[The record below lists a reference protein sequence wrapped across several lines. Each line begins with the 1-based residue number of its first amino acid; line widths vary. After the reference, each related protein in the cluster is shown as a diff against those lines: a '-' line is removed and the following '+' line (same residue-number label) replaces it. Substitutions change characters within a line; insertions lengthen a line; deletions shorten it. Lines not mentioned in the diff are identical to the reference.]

1 MKELGYFDCHVHMF
15 PKNPL
20 NLDFLQSY
28 ITEKK
33 DFERVRRAQKDP
45 AFFIQI
51 LDKAKVEKACIISVV
66 SPEVER
72 FNSTINNFV
81 ADYCAK
87 FPERLIPFG
96 SVHPHHTRNPKKVL
110 EYLSD
115 ELGIRGI
122 KIHPCHQHFY
132 PNEYRTTKLKSLEVI
147 YSIAEEKKMPIMIH
161 TGTSL
166 FPNARNIFGDPIYVD
181 DVAVDFPDLK
191 IILAHAGRP
200 LWTQTAFFL
209 VRRHKNVYMDISGI
223 PPKRLLD
230 YFPRLELVAEK
241 TMFGSDWPDPMVPGI
256 KENVDAFSRLPI
268 PASIKHKIM
277 RETAMKVI
285 SD

>member
-1 MKELGYFDCHVHMF
+1 MGYVDCHVHIF
-15 PKNPL
+15 PKNSP
-20 NLDFLQSY
+20 NLDFLQPY
-28 ITEKK
+28 KTGKK
-33 DFERVRRAQKDP
+33 DLERIRRAQEDP
-45 AFFIQI
+45 AFFIQV
-51 LDKAKVEKACIISVV
+51 LDEAKVEKACIISVV
-66 SPEVER
+66 SPEVEG
-72 FNSTINNFV
+72 FPSTINNFV

-87 FPERLIPFG
+87 YPDRLIPFG
-96 SVHPHHTRNPKKVL
+96 SVHPRRTRNPKKVL
-110 EYLSD
+110 EYLLG
-115 ELGIRGI
+115 ELNIRGI
-122 KIHPCHQHFY
+122 KIHPCHQHVY
-132 PNEYRTTKLKSLEVI
+132 PNEYRTTELKSLEVI
-147 YSIAEEKKMPIMIH
+147 YSIAEEKKVPVMIH

-230 YFPRLELVAEK
+230 YFPRLKMVAEK

-256 KENVDAFSRLPI
+256 KENMDAFSRLPI
-268 PASIKHKIM
+268 PASIKHQIM
-277 RETAMKVI
+277 RETAIKVLNY
-285 SD
+285 